1 MKRIALAVA
10 LALALSPAAFA
21 QLYKYTDKD
30 GKTVYTDQPP
40 ANAESKPIRVQ
51 TAPPAAA
58 PSTAAQSKTALDK
71 DKELDKGRKEAA
83 EKSKKAEQAAK
94 READNEQRCADA
106 RSNYELY
113 ESGGRIA
120 KRNAQGERVFLEQTE
135 IDAEKQKA
143 RAVMDE
149 ACKKS

>member
-1 MKRIALAVA
+1 MKRIALAAA
-10 LALALSPAAFA
+10 LAIALSPAAFA
-21 QLYKYTDKD
+21 QLYKYVDKD

-40 ANAESKPIRVQ
+40 PNAESKPVRVQ
-51 TAPPAAA
+51 SSPPPPAK
-58 PSTAAQSKTALDK
+58 SALEK

-83 EKSKKAEQAAK
+83 EKSKKSEQAAK

-106 RSNYELY
+106 RSNYELFD
-113 ESGGRIA
+113 SGGRVA
-120 KRNAQGERVFLEQTE
+120 KRNAQGERVFLEQNE

>member
-1 MKRIALAVA
+1 MNRIALAVIA
-10 LALALSPAAFA
+10 LALAPAVCA

-40 ANAESKPIRVQ
+40 ANAESKPMRVQ
-51 TAPPAAA
+51 TAPPTA
-58 PSTAAQSKTALDK
+58 PEKSAIGK
-71 DKELDKGRKEAA
+71 DKELDKGRKEVADKA
-83 EKSKKAEQAAK
+83 KKSDEVAK
-94 READNEQRCADA
+94 READNAQRCADA
-106 RSNYELY
+106 RSNLELY

-120 KRNAQGERVFLEQTE
+120 KRNAQGERVFLEQNE
-135 IDAEKQKA
+135 IDAEKVKA

>member
-1 MKRIALAVA
+1 MNRIALALVV
-10 LALALSPAAFA
+10 LALAPAVSA

-40 ANAESKPIRVQ
+40 PNAESKPVRVQ
-51 TAPPAAA
+51 SAPAIAA
-58 PSTAAQSKTALDK
+58 PEKTAVGK

-83 EKSKKAEQAAK
+83 EKAKKSEQAAK

-106 RSNYELY
+106 RSNLELY

-120 KRNAQGERVFLEQTE
+120 KRNAQGERVFLEQNE
-135 IDAEKQKA
+135 IDAEKVKA

>member
-1 MKRIALAVA
+1 MKRIALALA

-40 ANAESKPIRVQ
+40 ANVESKPMRVQ
-51 TAPPAAA
+51 TAPPTAA
-58 PSTAAQSKTALDK
+58 PTAAPKTALDK
-71 DKELDKGRKEAA
+71 DKELDKGRKDAVA
-83 EKSKKAEQAAK
+83 TAKKGDEVAK
-94 READNEQRCADA
+94 READNAQRCADA
-106 RSNYELY
+106 RGNYELY
-113 ESGGRIA
+113 ESGGRVA
-120 KRNAQGERVFLEQTE
+120 KRNAQGERVFLEQSE

>member
-1 MKRIALAVA
+1 MKRIVLAVA

-21 QLYKYTDKD
+21 QLYKYVDKD

-40 ANAESKPIRVQ
+40 ANTETKAVRVQ
-51 TAPPAAA
+51 TAPPA
-58 PSTAAQSKTALDK
+58 PEKSALEK
-71 DKELDKGRKEAA
+71 DKELDKGRKEAT
-83 EKSKKAEQAAK
+83 EKAKKSEQAAK

-106 RSNYELY
+106 RSNFELY
-113 ESGGRIA
+113 ESGGRVA
-120 KRNAQGERVFLEQTE
+120 KRNAQGERVFLEQNE

>member
-1 MKRIALAVA
+1 MNRIALAVLA
-10 LALALSPAAFA
+10 LALAPAVSAQ

-40 ANAESKPIRVQ
+40 ANAESKPVRVQ
-51 TAPPAAA
+51 AAPATATAPAAA
-58 PSTAAQSKTALDK
+58 PTAVGK

-83 EKSKKAEQAAK
+83 EKAKKSEQAAK

-106 RSNYELY
+106 RSNFELF

-120 KRNAQGERVFLEQTE
+120 KRNAQGERVFLEQNE
-135 IDAEKQKA
+135 IDAEKAKA

>member
-1 MKRIALAVA
+1 MNRIALAAIA
-10 LALALSPAAFA
+10 LALAPAVSA

-40 ANAESKPIRVQ
+40 ANVESKPVRVQ
-51 TAPPAAA
+51 SAPPPA
-58 PSTAAQSKTALDK
+58 PPKTALEK

-83 EKSKKAEQAAK
+83 DKAKKGEQAAK

-106 RSNYELY
+106 RSNYQLY
-113 ESGGRIA
+113 DSGGRIA
-120 KRNAQGERVFLEQTE
+120 KRNAQGERVFLEQAE